1 MIHGSNGVGTIRMA
15 MSRRDAVQLDVTLAT
30 AGEAKFYGH
39 PHVEQ
44 AWLDQVQEPI
54 LEPDLPI
61 IDPHHHLWH
70 DRPSGRYM
78 PEQLLADVAAGHAV
92 KATVFVQCGWM
103 HRPDGPE
110 AARPA
115 GETEAVNAAA
125 VLSATGAYGSARVCA
140 GIVSWADLRSPLLD
154 DMLDAHEAAGGG
166 RFRGVRHTTA
176 WDDAIQPTSTL
187 QKGPGLL
194 RDSGFRAGLR
204 RLGERG
210 YTFEAWQYHTQ
221 LGDLLDAVR
230 TAPDTKVVINHV
242 GAPLGCGPYRESR
255 EQVRRDWAEGVKAL
269 ANCPNVFMKLG
280 GLAMPIN
287 GFDYNTLPKP
297 PGSTQIADD
306 WRPFIEPCI
315 DWFGVERCMFES
327 NFPVDKGMC
336 SYPVLWNAFKR
347 LAANASASEKA
358 ALFHDTAKRFYSLDV
373 G

>member
-1 MIHGSNGVGTIRMA
+1 
-15 MSRRDAVQLDVTLAT
+15 MSKP
-30 AGEAKFYGH
+30 EAKSYSH
-39 PHVEQ
+39 PHVDQ

-78 PEQLLADVAAGHAV
+78 PEQLLADLGTGHAV

-103 HRPDGPE
+103 HRTDGEE

-125 VLSATGAYGSARVCA
+125 VLSATGAYGPARACA
-140 GIVSWADLRSPLLD
+140 GIVGWADLCSPLLD

-166 RFRGVRHTTA
+166 RFRGIRQTTA
-176 WDDAIQPTSTL
+176 WDDAIRPTSAL

-194 RDSGFRAGLR
+194 QDPRFRAGLR

-210 YTFEAWQYHTQ
+210 VTFEAWQYHPQ

-230 TAPDTKVVINHV
+230 AAPDTRVVINHV
-242 GAPLGCGPYRESR
+242 GGPLGCGPYRD
-255 EQVRRDWAEGVKAL
+255 RRAEVMRIWAGHMATL
-269 ANCPNVFMKLG
+269 ARCPNVFMKLG

-287 GFDYNTLPKP
+287 GFDYDKQPKP
-297 PGSTQIADD
+297 PGSQQIAED

-315 DWFGVERCMFES
+315 EWFGAERCMFES

-347 LAANASASEKA
+347 LASGASAAQKA
-358 ALFHDTAKRFYSLDV
+358 ALFHDTAKRFYRLDI